1 MISMTHTN
9 SGYVNNGFSTSFL
22 PPSNELNRD
31 FHIGTTVSAER
42 NLIDIQIIQSN
53 TIVMKTKLLT
63 KK

>member
-22 PPSNELNRD
+22 PQSNELNRD

-42 NLIDIQIIQSN
+42 NLIEIQ
-53 TIVMKTKLLT
+53 L
-63 KK
+63 